1 MDGNT
6 ITSTIADVGLT
17 SRADALTGDLSGGE
31 RIRVSLAAALLADPE
46 LYLLDEPT
54 VGLDPVL
61 RRDLWKMFR
70 DLADD
75 GKTLLVSSHVM
86 DEAGRCDRVLLMR
99 DGELIADAT
108 PDELRTRGWH
118 RRSRGSIPRPRRGN
132 AHEENLGHRR
142 RVLQQ
147 LSHDRRSIALI
158 VLLPSILLALFKY
171 IYDGQPA
178 IFNRV
183 GPQMLGLF
191 PFIVMFLVTSVTM
204 VRERTSGTL
213 ERLLTTSLKRGELIG
228 GYAIA
233 FGIAALVQ
241 ALVSAGV
248 AIWLLDLDVQTP
260 WAIVLFAVVDAVL
273 GTALGL
279 LMSAFARTEFQ
290 AVQFMP
296 LVVVPQILLCGLLTP
311 RDSMPKVLNWISDAL
326 PLSYATDSFSELA
339 SSDVWSGTLGRNLG
353 VLVGCCAVAI
363 ALASLT
369 LRRRTP

>member
-1 MDGNT
+1 MT
-6 ITSTIADVGLT
+6 RT
-17 SRADALTGDLSGGE
+17 
-31 RIRVSLAAALLADPE
+31 LATA
-46 LYLLDEPT
+46 
-54 VGLDPVL
+54 
-61 RRDLWKMFR
+61 
-70 DLADD
+70 
-75 GKTLLVSSHVM
+75 
-86 DEAGRCDRVLLMR
+86 
-99 DGELIADAT
+99 
-108 PDELRTRGWH
+108 
-118 RRSRGSIPRPRRGN
+118 
-132 AHEENLGHRR
+132 R

-158 VLLPSILLALFKY
+158 VLLPSVLLALFKY

-178 IFNRV
+178 IFDRV

-191 PFIVMFLVTSVTM
+191 PFVVMFLVTSVTM

-213 ERLLTTSLKRGELIG
+213 ERLLTTPLRRGELIG
-228 GYAIA
+228 GYALA
-233 FGIAALVQ
+233 FGFAALVQ

-248 AIWLLDLDVQTP
+248 AIWLLDLNVETP

-296 LVVVPQILLCGLLTP
+296 LVVVPQILLCGLLAP
-311 RDSMPKVLNWISDAL
+311 RDSMPDVLHWLSDAL
-326 PLSYATDSFSELA
+326 PLSYATEAFTELA
-339 SSDVWSGTLGRNLG
+339 NSDTFSSTLGRNLG
-353 VLVGCCAVAI
+353 ILVGCCAVSI

>member
-1 MDGNT
+1 MT
-6 ITSTIADVGLT
+6 RT
-17 SRADALTGDLSGGE
+17 
-31 RIRVSLAAALLADPE
+31 LATA
-46 LYLLDEPT
+46 
-54 VGLDPVL
+54 
-61 RRDLWKMFR
+61 
-70 DLADD
+70 
-75 GKTLLVSSHVM
+75 
-86 DEAGRCDRVLLMR
+86 
-99 DGELIADAT
+99 
-108 PDELRTRGWH
+108 
-118 RRSRGSIPRPRRGN
+118 
-132 AHEENLGHRR
+132 R

-158 VLLPSILLALFKY
+158 VLLPSVLLALFKY
-171 IYDGQPA
+171 IYDGQPQV
-178 IFNRV
+178 FNRV

-213 ERLLTTSLKRGELIG
+213 ERLLTTPLRRGELIG

-233 FGIAALVQ
+233 FGTAALVQ

-248 AIWLLDLDVQTP
+248 AIWLLDLNVETP

-296 LVVVPQILLCGLLTP
+296 LVVVPQILLCGLLAP
-311 RDSMPKVLNWISDAL
+311 RGSMPDVLHWISNAL
-326 PLSYATDSFSELA
+326 PLSYATDSFTELA
-339 SSDVWSGTLGRNLG
+339 NSDAFTSTLGRNLG
-353 VLVGCCAVAI
+353 ILVGCCAVAI